1 MSMLKC
7 RKCGGTH
14 EIKCEV
20 CNGTGKKPDAEGC
33 WKCNNTGK
41 VECDHCHGT
50 GDNYI
55 QCPTCRG
62 DGEVGSSNDGL
73 RTCPACGGRGYRNGR
88 ECECC
93 HSTGEVPYFGVT
105 MHKCSRCNGTGKIL
119 DPSGDKCWWCKG
131 TGKVDCSYCNGTG
144 VESCHHCEGK
154 GTQPCPDC
162 EKRGKKSETRREF
175 LKWDFYGVVLLL
187 SVSVVVWMPVVL
199 GELNFREYLTSAF
212 RPSLV
217 TGIVAFLLAGYIR
230 HFFGVVFHN
239 SYTNKLCINDRII
252 FELIGVL
259 SVIAIVQGVYAKVPQ
274 VEQFLLPATDWLSGI
289 PSTEWSYIA
298 GVCALKV
305 SIISLSKKW
314 GWDWGFL
321 IEKGLI
327 VLLAL
332 LALVFAIWPIHLP
345 DGMALKGVCEQALP
359 YVALPVRFIGLAVC
373 WTVNIILWATGFIGG
388 IVVSLV
394 MWVISLF

>member
-1 MSMLKC
+1 M
-7 RKCGGTH
+7 
-14 EIKCEV
+14 
-20 CNGTGKKPDAEGC
+20 
-33 WKCNNTGK
+33 
-41 VECDHCHGT
+41 
-50 GDNYI
+50 
-55 QCPTCRG
+55 
-62 DGEVGSSNDGL
+62 
-73 RTCPACGGRGYRNGR
+73 
-88 ECECC
+88 
-93 HSTGEVPYFGVT
+93 
-105 MHKCSRCNGTGKIL
+105 
-119 DPSGDKCWWCKG
+119 
-131 TGKVDCSYCNGTG
+131 
-144 VESCHHCEGK
+144 
-154 GTQPCPDC
+154 
-162 EKRGKKSETRREF
+162 
-175 LKWDFYGVVLLL
+175 
-187 SVSVVVWMPVVL
+187 
-199 GELNFREYLTSAF
+199 
-212 RPSLV
+212 